1 MNINVDG
8 KKLKMM
14 CKLRWRAKYIK
25 RPKNRMLQS
34 NFEHLKGILCVTIFI
49 SLCTTEKRED
59 AIFIHQ
65 TKNVWIQGEQ

>member
-34 NFEHLKGILCVTIFI
+34 NFEHLKGILCATISI
-49 SLCTTEKRED
+49 TTEKRED
-59 AIFIHQ
+59 TIFIHQ
-65 TKNVWIQGEQ
+65 SKNVWIQGEQ